1 LGPALKAIGV
11 LPILRPFSD
20 DVRPIPVDVLC
31 AAIARILRDRAPLGV
46 LTGRQLWTLAADL
59 ERR

>member
-1 LGPALKAIGV
+1 VGAALRAIGF
-11 LPILRPFSD
+11 LPSLRPFSD
-20 DVRPIPVDVLC
+20 DVRPIPVGVLC

-46 LTGRQLWTLAADL
+46 LTGRQLWTLASDR